1 MEKLEQAIARRHLVD
16 SLDNNSAATTDLWND
31 EEIRI
36 MQEEFTEQFYKEWK
50 VGFDMYIKGN
60 WEEAVPQLTH
70 ASSLGP
76 GGVDGPSQSLLTFM
90 KSKDGKAPIDWKGFR
105 GFE

>member
-36 MQEEFTEQFYKEWK
+36 MQEEFTE
-50 VGFDMYIKGN
+50 
-60 WEEAVPQLTH
+60 
-70 ASSLGP
+70 
-76 GGVDGPSQSLLTFM
+76 
-90 KSKDGKAPIDWKGFR
+90 
-105 GFE
+105 